1 MIKEEEEAVLW
12 SDSLGF
18 ILTKIKKKSMERE
31 RKLVRYCQIC
41 GFHIFDDCKFLASQ
55 IPYLCFKHI
64 YCETNK
70 CADRLANLGLSQQP
84 DFVVHYSPPEGLV
97 SLVADD
103 CLGVLCNRLCP
114 VS

>member
-41 GFHIFDDCKFLASQ
+41 GFHIFDDRKFLVRQ
-55 IPYLCFKHI
+55 IPYLHFKHI
-64 YCETNK
+64 YCEANK
-70 CADRLANLGLSQQP
+70 CANRLANLGLSQQS
-84 DFVVHYSPPEGLV
+84 DFVVHYSPPKGLV

>member
-1 MIKEEEEAVLW
+1 MIKEEEEEVLW

-31 RKLVRYCQIC
+31 RKLVRYCQIR
-41 GFHIFDDCKFLASQ
+41 GFHIFDDGKFLASQ
-55 IPYLCFKHI
+55 IPYFHFKHI
-64 YCETNK
+64 YRETNK

-84 DFVVHYSPPEGLV
+84 DFVVHYSIPEGLI

>member
-1 MIKEEEEAVLW
+1 MIKEEEEAALW

-55 IPYLCFKHI
+55 IPYLRFKHI
-64 YCETNK
+64 YRETNK

-97 SLVADD
+97 SLVGDD

>member
-1 MIKEEEEAVLW
+1 MIKEEEEAALW

-18 ILTKIKKKSMERE
+18 ISTKIKKKSMERE

-41 GFHIFDDCKFLASQ
+41 GFHIFDDRKFLVRQ
-55 IPYLCFKHI
+55 ISYLRFKHI
-64 YCETNK
+64 YREVKK
-70 CADRLANLGLSQQP
+70 CVDRLVNLGLSQQP